1 MNHLGRREFPSLV
14 GLLSPLGLLRGM
26 AQRVPP
32 SATAQRIS
40 ADAFLELSARL
51 TGRTGLDPEIAQT
64 EQLPDSENRIVPDY
78 ENRDALGL
86 PRPRIRFRLDDYT
99 RRGLEEGRRIHL
111 QILTAMKCT
120 EVQHGDDVK
129 GSGHVIGTYR
139 MGSDPKRSVVDADLR
154 AHDHHNLYLLGSGV
168 FPTGAASNPTLTIAA
183 MALRAAGPIRRTI
196 AG

>member
-1 MNHLGRREFPSLV
+1 
-14 GLLSPLGLLRGM
+14 
-26 AQRVPP
+26 
-32 SATAQRIS
+32 
-40 ADAFLELSARL
+40 
-51 TGRTGLDPEIAQT
+51 
-64 EQLPDSENRIVPDY
+64 
-78 ENRDALGL
+78 
-86 PRPRIRFRLDDYT
+86 
-99 RRGLEEGRRIHL
+99 
-111 QILTAMKCT
+111 MKCT

-154 AHDHHNLYLLGSGV
+154 AHDHPNLYLLGSGV

>member
-1 MNHLGRREFPSLV
+1 MGTPDHTVRE
-14 GLLSPLGLLRGM
+14 LLKRGFRGSNLDR
-26 AQRVPP
+26 A
-32 SATAQRIS
+32 I
-40 ADAFLELSARL
+40 ADRSSRELELA
-51 TGRTGLDPEIAQT
+51 TMT
-64 EQLPDSENRIVPDY
+64 EQLPDPENRIVPDY
-78 ENRDALGL
+78 EHRDALGL

-154 AHDHHNLYLLGSGV
+154 AHDHPNLYLLGSGV
-168 FPTGAASNPTLTIAA
+168 FPTGGASNPTLTIAA
-183 MALRAAGPIRRTI
+183 MALRAESPIRRAI
-196 AG
+196 AV